1 MFELVPTGKVGG
13 METVVI
19 TGADSPLG
27 RRVATLAATDAGVD
41 SVIALCG
48 GPVVG
53 LPDRVDVRRI
63 DLGSDDVKPHLE
75 GAAAVLHLATSVP
88 ASPTAPTQEVE
99 RARRVFDAA
108 GDAAVPHLV
117 VLSSATVYGA
127 WANNPVPLTEEAT
140 LRPNPGFAFA
150 AERAEIE
157 RLASEWRDAH
167 PGAVATVF
175 RPARTAG
182 ADRREWLVPA
192 LRPGPAV
199 PETAEEPPVQFLDL
213 DDLASAIDLGRRRR
227 LSGAFNV
234 APDGSVPGDQ
244 VRSLT
249 GAALKVPLPERVAGR
264 LVRWGFRWGLG
275 PTPPELVPY
284 TLHPWTV
291 ANDRLRA
298 QGWSPKVSNEEACV
312 DAFEAGAWATMSPR
326 RRQEIAL
333 GVAGAG
339 LAGVV
344 TGGALLARRWIRSRR

>member
-1 MFELVPTGKVGG
+1 MG
-13 METVVI
+13 TVVI

-27 RRVATLAATDAGVD
+27 RRVATLTAGDPDVGI
-41 SVIALCG
+41 VVALAG
-48 GPVVG
+48 RAVVG
-53 LPDRVDVRRI
+53 LPASVDVRRI
-63 DLGSDDVKPHLE
+63 DLDTDDVKPHLE
-75 GAAAVLHLATSVP
+75 GADSVVHLATSVP
-88 ASPTAPTQEVE
+88 VSPTAPTDDVE
-99 RARRVFDAA
+99 RARRLFDAA

-127 WANNPVPLTEEAT
+127 WPNNPVPLTEEAT

-157 RLASEWRDAH
+157 RLAAEWREAH
-167 PGAVATVF
+167 PGAVVTVL

-182 ADRREWLVPA
+182 ADGREWLVPA

-199 PETAEEPPVQFLDL
+199 PETADEPPVQFLDIG
-213 DDLASAIDLGRRRR
+213 DLAAAIDLGRIRR
-227 LSGAFNV
+227 LEGAFNV
-234 APDGSVPGDQ
+234 APDGSVPGDE

-249 GAALKVPLPERVAGR
+249 GAPPKVPLPERLAGR

-284 TLHPWTV
+284 TLHPWTI

-298 QGWSPKVSNEEACV
+298 QGWTPLVTNEEACV
-312 DAFEAGAWATMSPR
+312 EAFEASAWATMSPR

-339 LAGVV
+339 LAAVAAGGVL
-344 TGGALLARRWIRSRR
+344 AARRLFRSRR

>member
-1 MFELVPTGKVGG
+1 MG
-13 METVVI
+13 TVVI
-19 TGADSPLG
+19 TGADSHLG
-27 RRVATLAATDAGVD
+27 RRVATLVATDPQVGTVVALTSGAAT
-41 SVIALCG
+41 
-48 GPVVG
+48 G
-53 LPDRVDVRRI
+53 LPDGVDVRRT
-63 DLGSDDVKPHLE
+63 DLATDDVKAHLE
-75 GAAAVLHLATSVP
+75 DAESIVHLATSVP
-88 ASPTAPTQEVE
+88 ASPTAPTQDVE
-99 RARRVFDAA
+99 RARRVFEAA

-127 WANNPVPLTEEAT
+127 WPNNPVPLTEEAT

-167 PGAVATVF
+167 PGVVLTVL

-182 ADRREWLVPA
+182 ADHREWLVPA

-199 PETAEEPPVQFLDL
+199 PETADEPPVQFLDVG
-213 DDLASAIDLGRRRR
+213 DLATAIDLGRSRR
-227 LSGAFNV
+227 LDGAFNV
-234 APDGSVPGDQ
+234 APDGSVPGDE

-249 GAALKVPLPERVAGR
+249 GAPLKVPLPERVAGR

-275 PTPPELVPY
+275 PTPPELVAY

-298 QGWSPKVSNEEACV
+298 QGWSPKVTNEEACV

-333 GVAGAG
+333 GVAGAA
-339 LAGVV
+339 LAGVA
-344 TGGALLARRWIRSRR
+344 TGGVLLARRWMRSRRS

>member
-1 MFELVPTGKVGG
+1 

-88 ASPTAPTQEVE
+88 ASPTAPTQDVE

>member
-1 MFELVPTGKVGG
+1 MG
-13 METVVI
+13 TVVI

-27 RRVATLAATDAGVD
+27 RRVATLAADDPRVGAV
-41 SVIALCG
+41 VALAEG
-48 GPVVG
+48 SAAG
-53 LPDRVDVRRI
+53 LPDDVDVRRI
-63 DLGSDDVKPHLE
+63 DLGTDDVKPHLD
-75 GAAAVLHLATSVP
+75 GAESVVHLATSVP
-88 ASPTAPTQEVE
+88 ASPTAPTRDVE
-99 RARRVFDAA
+99 RARRVFEAA

-127 WANNPVPLTEEAT
+127 WPNNPVPLTEEAT

-157 RLASEWRDAH
+157 RLASEWRATH
-167 PGAVATVF
+167 PGVVLTVL

-199 PETAEEPPVQFLDL
+199 PETADEPPVQFLDVG
-213 DDLASAIDLGRRRR
+213 DLAAAIDLGRSRR
-227 LSGAFNV
+227 LDGAFNV
-234 APDGSVPGDQ
+234 APDGSVPGDE

-249 GAALKVPLPERVAGR
+249 GAPLKVPLPERVAGR

-275 PTPPELVPY
+275 PTPPELMAY
-284 TLHPWTV
+284 TLHPWTI

-298 QGWSPKVSNEEACV
+298 QGWSPTVTNEEACV
-312 DAFEAGAWATMSPR
+312 EAFEGGAWATMSPR

-333 GVAGAG
+333 GLAGAG
-339 LAGVV
+339 LAAVA
-344 TGGALLARRWIRSRR
+344 TGAVLAARRLLRSRG

>member
-1 MFELVPTGKVGG
+1 MP
-13 METVVI
+13 TVVI
-19 TGADSPLG
+19 TGADTPLG
-27 RRVATLAATDAGVD
+27 RRVATLAAADPDVD
-41 SVIALCG
+41 TLLALAG

-53 LPDRVDVRRI
+53 LPDDVDVRRV
-63 DLGSDDVKPHLE
+63 DLDADDVKPHLE
-75 GAAAVLHLATSVP
+75 GATAVVHLATSVP
-88 ASPTAPTQEVE
+88 ASPTAPTHDVE
-99 RARRVFDAA
+99 RARRLFEAA

-117 VLSSATVYGA
+117 ILSSATVYGA

-167 PGAVATVF
+167 PGAVVTVL

-182 ADRREWLVPA
+182 ADDAEWLIPA

-199 PETAEEPPVQFLDL
+199 PENADDPPVQFLDV
-213 DDLASAIDLGRRRR
+213 DDLAAAIDVGRRRR
-227 LSGAFNV
+227 LDGAFNV
-234 APDGSVPGDQ
+234 APDGSVPGDE

-249 GAALKVPLPERVAGR
+249 GAPPQVPLPERVAGR

-284 TLHPWTV
+284 TLYPWTV

-298 QGWSPKVSNEEACV
+298 AGWNPTVTNEEACV
-312 DAFEAGAWATMSPR
+312 EAFEAGAWATMSPR

-339 LAGVV
+339 VAGLVG
-344 TGGALLARRWIRSRR
+344 GGALLVRRWLRSRP

>member
-1 MFELVPTGKVGG
+1 MG
-13 METVVI
+13 TVVI

-27 RRVATLAATDAGVD
+27 RRVATLAAGDPDVGTV
-41 SVIALCG
+41 VALASRT
-48 GPVVG
+48 VVG
-53 LPDRVDVRRI
+53 LPAGVDVRRI
-63 DLGSDDVKPHLE
+63 DLDTDDVKPHLE
-75 GAAAVLHLATSVP
+75 AADSVVHLATSVP
-88 ASPTAPTQEVE
+88 ASPTAPTRDVE
-99 RARRVFDAA
+99 RARRLFDAA

-127 WANNPVPLTEEAT
+127 WPNNPVPLTEEAT

-157 RLASEWRDAH
+157 RLAAEWLETH
-167 PGAVATVF
+167 PGAVLTVL

-182 ADRREWLVPA
+182 ADCREWLVPA

-199 PETAEEPPVQFLDL
+199 PETADDPPVQFLDVG
-213 DDLASAIDLGRRRR
+213 DLAAAIELGRTRR
-227 LSGAFNV
+227 LEGAFNV
-234 APDGSVPGDQ
+234 APDGSVPGDE

-249 GAALKVPLPERVAGR
+249 GAPPKVPLPERLAGR

-284 TLHPWTV
+284 TLHPWTI

-298 QGWSPKVSNEEACV
+298 QGWSPTVTNEEACV
-312 DAFEAGAWATMSPR
+312 EAFEAGAWATMSPR

-339 LAGVV
+339 LAAVAAGGV
-344 TGGALLARRWIRSRR
+344 LAVRRLFRSAR

>member
-1 MFELVPTGKVGG
+1 MG
-13 METVVI
+13 TVVI
-19 TGADSPLG
+19 TGVDSPLG
-27 RRVATLAATDAGVD
+27 RRVATLTAGDPDVGT
-41 SVIALCG
+41 VVALAG
-48 GPVVG
+48 RSVVG
-53 LPDRVDVRRI
+53 LPENVDVRRI

-75 GAAAVLHLATSVP
+75 GADVVVHLETSVP
-88 ASPTAPTQEVE
+88 ASPTAPTCDVD
-99 RARRVFDAA
+99 RARRLFEAA

-127 WANNPVPLTEEAT
+127 WPNNPVPLTEEAT

-157 RLASEWRDAH
+157 RLAAEWRSAH
-167 PGAVATVF
+167 PRAVLTVL

-182 ADRREWLVPA
+182 SDAREWLVPA

-199 PETAEEPPVQFLDL
+199 PETADEPPVQFLDVG
-213 DDLASAIDLGRRRR
+213 DLAAAVHLGRSQR
-227 LSGAFNV
+227 LDGAFNV
-234 APDGSVPGDQ
+234 APDGSVPGDE

-275 PTPPELVPY
+275 PTPPELVAY
-284 TLHPWTV
+284 TLHPWTI

-298 QGWSPKVSNEEACV
+298 QGWSPRVTNEEACV

-333 GVAGAG
+333 GLAGAG
-339 LAGVV
+339 IAAIA
-344 TGGALLARRWIRSRR
+344 TGGALVARRLLRARP

>member
-1 MFELVPTGKVGG
+1 MG
-13 METVVI
+13 TVVI
-19 TGADSPLG
+19 TGVDSPLG
-27 RRVATLAATDAGVD
+27 RRVAGLAADDPGVGTVVALAGR
-41 SVIALCG
+41 S
-48 GPVVG
+48 VVG
-53 LPDRVDVRRI
+53 LPEQVDLRRI

-75 GAAAVLHLATSVP
+75 GAGAIVHLATSVP
-88 ASPTAPTQEVE
+88 ASPTAPTTDVD
-99 RARRVFDAA
+99 RARRLLDAA

-127 WANNPVPLTEEAT
+127 WPNNPVPLTEEAM

-157 RLASEWRDAH
+157 RLAAEWRSGH
-167 PGAVATVF
+167 PGAMVAVL

-182 ADRREWLVPA
+182 SDTREWLVPA

-199 PETAEEPPVQFLDL
+199 PETADDPPVQFLDVG
-213 DDLASAIDLGRRRR
+213 DLAAAIQLARSRR
-227 LSGAFNV
+227 LDGAYNV
-234 APDGSVPGDQ
+234 APDGSVPGDE

-249 GAALKVPLPERVAGR
+249 GAPLKVPLPERLAGR

-275 PTPPELVPY
+275 PTPLELMPY
-284 TLHPWTV
+284 TLHPWTI

-298 QGWSPKVSNEEACV
+298 QGWSPTVTNEEACV
-312 DAFEAGAWATMSPR
+312 DAFDGGAWATMSPR

-339 LAGVV
+339 VAAIA
-344 TGGALLARRWIRSRR
+344 TGGVLVARRLLRSPH